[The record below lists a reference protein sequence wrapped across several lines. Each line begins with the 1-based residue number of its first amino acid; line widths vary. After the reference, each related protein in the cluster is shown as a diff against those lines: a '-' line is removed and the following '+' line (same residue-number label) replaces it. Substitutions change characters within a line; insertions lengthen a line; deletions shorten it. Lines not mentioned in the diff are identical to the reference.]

1 MSREELEL
9 LTREQLIEIILLQ
22 NEQAKQL
29 AQLQAAFEKLQAD
42 YEALK
47 LKMEQRTKPP
57 TNSKNSSQ
65 PPSRDQK
72 SNAPK
77 DKRQHRHGPPAGH
90 EKHERQFVAQPDHV
104 VELRAKQ
111 CDHCHTPLSE
121 KVGRL
126 MKINQIT
133 ELPESKAEVIEV
145 RQYESVCPGCGH
157 SQVAQ
162 PPVGLEM
169 ERTFGARLETTVVY
183 YRQEQHLSYERTQR
197 ALRHLHGVAI
207 SQGGIDG
214 IMHRA
219 GDKALQAADP
229 IRKAVHQ
236 SAVIHSDETGSRVA
250 GDNWWEWVFCTG
262 KAIWHEIRF
271 NRSEDVIREFMGQV
285 QAEVW
290 VSDCYGAQLKAP
302 AQKRQLCLAHQLR
315 NLQAVVEANPT
326 LTWPHA
332 MQTLFRYAIH
342 LHHLRDQLPPDQFAV
357 QVARVEYHCDR
368 LLQRALLPP
377 DAKRLQN
384 RYRKHRDK
392 LFVFL
397 ERNDVE
403 PTNNVAERALRAS
416 VIHRK
421 VIGCF
426 RSEWGAKAFAALASI
441 IDTAE
446 LTGIHAFDA
455 IQSLFGLPS
464 LPIPT
469 GGE

>member
-9 LTREQLIEIILLQ
+9 LTQEQLIEIILLQ

-47 LKMEQRTKPP
+47 LKMEQRSKPP
-57 TNSKNSSQ
+57 TNSQNSSQ

-77 DKRQHRHGPPAGH
+77 DKRKHRHGPPAGH
-90 EKHERQFVAQPDHV
+90 EKHERQLVAQPDQV

-111 CDHCHTPLSE
+111 CAHCHADLRE
-121 KVGRL
+121 KADRL
-126 MKINQIT
+126 VKVNQIT
-133 ELPESKAEVIEV
+133 ELPEAKAEVIEV
-145 RQYESVCPGCGH
+145 RQYETVCPDCGH
-157 SQVAQ
+157 TQVAQ

-183 YRQEQHLSYERTQR
+183 YRQEQHLSYERTQL
-197 ALRHLHGVAI
+197 ALHHLHGVAI

-214 IMHRA
+214 IMRRA
-219 GDKALQAADP
+219 GDKALHAADP
-229 IRKAVHQ
+229 IRKAVRQ

-250 GDNWWEWVFCTG
+250 GNNWWEWVFCTG

-271 NRSEDVIREFMGQV
+271 NRSEDVIREFMEQV
-285 QAEVW
+285 QADVW

-302 AQKRQLCLAHQLR
+302 ARKRQLCLAHQIR
-315 NLQAVVEANPT
+315 NLQAVAEATPT
-326 LTWPHA
+326 LTWPRA

-342 LHHLRDQLPPDQFAV
+342 LHHQRDLSSPDQFAA
-357 QVARVEYHCDR
+357 QVARIERHFDR
-368 LLQRALLPP
+368 LLQRSLLPP
-377 DAKRLQN
+377 EAKRLQK

-397 ERNDVE
+397 ERHDVE

-421 VIGCF
+421 VMGCF
-426 RSEWGAKAFAALASI
+426 RSEWGAKAFAALASV

-446 LTGIHAFDA
+446 ISGIHAFDA

-464 LPIPT
+464 LPIPA